1 MSHFSIK
8 RINNED
14 VKPVKFVEE
23 DKDKRPIA
31 GASLFPEIYSNI
43 FFCARKK
50 SGKTCAIAHIIDK
63 CATKETRIIAFVS
76 TLHRD
81 PTWRAI
87 EHLCDKKGIDFTGY
101 TSIRDDASKEDIL
114 GTIVRTLEE
123 EVEES
128 NLDGEDKSEP
138 QAIDDL
144 PTMGHDDDT
153 TTTMTGGSKRQK
165 KPKKPKFK
173 APQIIFIFDN
183 LSGELNTP
191 SLVQL
196 FKKNRHFK
204 CKVIV
209 SSQYWNDIPLQGRR
223 QMDYVLLFKG
233 LSQSPGKL
241 KEIYDNCDLPVPF
254 EVFTGIYK
262 FCTAERFNF
271 MYLNVPQGELRKNFT
286 YRIDL
291 PKEEV

>member
-1 MSHFSIK
+1 MSQLSIK
-8 RINNED
+8 RINNEE

-31 GASLFPEIYSNI
+31 GASIFPEIYSTI

-50 SGKTCAIAHIIDK
+50 SGKTCAVAHIIDK
-63 CATKETRIIAFVS
+63 CAIKETKVIAFVS

-87 EHLCDKKGIDFTGY
+87 EHMCEKKGIDFTGY
-101 TSIRDDASKEDIL
+101 TSIRDDSSKEDIL
-114 GTIVRTLEE
+114 GTIMTTLEE
-123 EVEES
+123 IRHDENDKLKES
-128 NLDGEDKSEP
+128 SQP
-138 QAIDDL
+138 QAIADL
-144 PTMGHDDDT
+144 PTLGYDDESSIAT
-153 TTTMTGGSKRQK
+153 SKQK

-173 APQIIFIFDN
+173 GPEIIFVFDD
-183 LSGELNTP
+183 LSGELQTP

-196 FKKNRHFK
+196 LKKNRHFR
-204 CKVIV
+204 CKVLI

-271 MYLNVPQGELRKNFT
+271 MYLNVPQGEFRKNFT

-291 PKEEV
+291 PKEHQED